1 MKACGFELEMAETVV
16 AGGEDDMEEMEEEH
30 SVVGLDFCG
39 TGTAT
44 GIV

>member
-1 MKACGFELEMAETVV
+1 MDGMEA

-39 TGTAT
+39 TTT
-44 GIV
+44 GIARSQLL

>member
-1 MKACGFELEMAETVV
+1 LKPCGFGLEMAEIVV

-39 TGTAT
+39 TAT
-44 GIV
+44 GIAA